1 MRTRR
6 NPLKASKRTR
16 GKLERMAFASSAEY
30 RLVMRARLIVL
41 ALDGVGNAAIAR
53 KLGVSVRSVYDW
65 TERFARRPKLSTL
78 RDRPRSGRPPTI
90 SVENR
95 CEVIRLACER
105 PDASPDAPKARF
117 RDVWTYESLQQA
129 AAARGVKMC
138 RSEVYRTLHDR
149 DLRPHR
155 IQMWLHSQDPAFRA
169 KAKRI
174 CKLYLNPPKGAALVS
189 VDEKTGMQALER
201 KHPDCPALPGKA
213 RRREY
218 EYKRH
223 GTRTL
228 IAALD
233 VRTGKV
239 FGHCGPT
246 RTAEDLMEFMEELA
260 RKYPRGPVYIVWD
273 NLNIH
278 CGQRWEQFNARHG
291 GRFHFVH
298 TPIHASWLNQ
308 VEIWFGILH
317 KRVLKYGSFESQKQL
332 HTKVCGF
339 IKHWNQYEA
348 HPFRWKF
355 RGFRVKSDLRR
366 AA

>member
-1 MRTRR
+1 MRSRPRR
-6 NPLKASKRTR
+6 IKASKRTR
-16 GKLERMAFASSAEY
+16 LKLERLAQARSAEH
-30 RLVMRARLIVL
+30 RLVVRAKIILL
-41 ALDGVGNAAIAR
+41 ALDGWGNASIGR
-53 KLGVSVRSVYDW
+53 QVGVSERTAYEW
-65 TERFARRPKLSTL
+65 TQRFARRPKLSTL
-78 RDRPRSGRPPTI
+78 GDRPRSGRPPTI
-90 SVENR
+90 NVEAR

-105 PDASPDAPKARF
+105 PEAPPDAPKASF
-117 RDVWTYESLQQA
+117 RDIWTYESLREA
-129 AAARGVKMC
+129 AAARGAKMS

-155 IQMWLHSQDPAFRA
+155 IQMWLHSQDPEFRA
-169 KAKRI
+169 KANRL
-174 CKLYLNPPKGAALVS
+174 CKLYLNPPKGNVVC
-189 VDEKTGMQALER
+189 VDEKTGMQAIER
-201 KHPDCPALPGKA
+201 KHPDRPSLPGRP

-228 IAALD
+228 IAAFD
-233 VRTGKV
+233 IRTGQV
-239 FGHCGPT
+239 FGACGPT
-246 RTAEDLMEFMEELA
+246 RTADDLIAFMEQLA
-260 RKYPRGPVYIVWD
+260 RRYPVGPVHVVWD

-278 CGQRWEQFNARHG
+278 CGQRWDEFNKRHG

-317 KRVLKYGSFESQKQL
+317 KRVLKYGSFTNAQQL
-332 HTKVCGF
+332 TDRVCGF
-339 IKHWNQYEA
+339 IEHWNRYEA

-355 RGFRVKSDLRR
+355 RGFRVKSDLLQ

>member
-1 MRTRR
+1 V
-6 NPLKASKRTR
+6 L
-16 GKLERMAFASSAEY
+16 
-30 RLVMRARLIVL
+30 L
-41 ALDGVGNAAIAR
+41 ALGGWGNAQIAR
-53 KLGVSVRSVYDW
+53 RVGVSERTVYEW
-65 TERFARRPKLSTL
+65 KERFARRPKLSTL
-78 RDRPRSGRPPTI
+78 VDRPRSGRPPTI
-90 SVENR
+90 RVAAR

-105 PDASPDAPKARF
+105 PEASPDAPKARF
-117 RDVWTYESLQQA
+117 RDVWTYESLREA
-129 AAARGVKMC
+129 AAVRGVDMS

-149 DLRPHR
+149 HLRPHR
-155 IQMWLHSQDPAFRA
+155 VQMWLHSQDPQFRA
-169 KAKRI
+169 KAKRL
-174 CKLYLNPPKGAALVS
+174 CKLYLNPPKGAAVVS

-201 KHPDCPALPGKA
+201 KHPDRPAVPGKP

-218 EYKRH
+218 EYKRN

-228 IAALD
+228 IGAFD

-239 FGHCGPT
+239 FGRCGPT
-246 RTAEDLMEFMEELA
+246 RTADDLMAFMEELA
-260 RKYPRGPVYIVWD
+260 RKYPHGAVYVVWD

-278 CGQRWEQFNARHG
+278 HGPRWEQFNARHG

-317 KRVLKYGSFESQKQL
+317 KRVLKFGSFESAHQL
-332 HTKVCGF
+332 AAKVCGF
-339 IKHWNQYEA
+339 IEHWNRYEA